1 VTLSQWLAKH
11 AGLLCRTAAY
21 STAALVCAPFLYH
34 LAHDSRALLGLLQDD
49 YFYYAIVADKLVTL
63 GKLTYDGTTITNGF
77 HPLWFIVILALR
89 IVFGR
94 FGTPYY
100 AALTLVFFLALCAT
114 YELSRR
120 FARALGATPA
130 AAAAIAVAYSLCSA
144 RLFTM
149 GMECDLGV
157 PLLLWLFI
165 EVARNVQ
172 LTPRRAAKLGLLASL
187 AILAR
192 LDIGLVVGMLIV
204 AWFVFARPSLAVVR
218 QLIIPFSLGGVLA
231 PAYAVANWLVFGSV
245 MPVSALAKHLV
256 LVHGFNI
263 SYGYVALFGT
273 VYGPTIGLVLL
284 TGLCASLLSWREA
297 PGDRPAARIVGTVAI
312 LFPGVFYFINATP
325 GWCFFGWYAYP
336 LLPGLVAALAFA
348 SERVPR
354 SLKET
359 GILALAAAVPAA
371 LAPAMALVDY
381 RQHGPMWGVSDNS
394 LLAASYDIADRV
406 HDRAGVYSMGAIGG
420 MATYAMDKPVVQVE
434 GLVADAAMVE
444 HIRHQDPLRDVL
456 LSYGVDYL
464 IMSYAYE
471 KPIKHDGCY
480 VITQPSNFW
489 AGKRTAKM
497 HGEICAEPVEHI
509 LTRKGTKPWS
519 IFPDIET
526 LIFDVRH
533 APWR

>member
-1 VTLSQWLAKH
+1 MTLSQWLAKH

-77 HPLWFIVILALR
+77 HPLWSIVILALR

-165 EVARNVQ
+165 EAARNVQ

-204 AWFVFARPSLAVVR
+204 GCSSSLAR
-218 QLIIPFSLGGVLA
+218 
-231 PAYAVANWLVFGSV
+231 
-245 MPVSALAKHLV
+245 
-256 LVHGFNI
+256 
-263 SYGYVALFGT
+263 
-273 VYGPTIGLVLL
+273 
-284 TGLCASLLSWREA
+284 
-297 PGDRPAARIVGTVAI
+297 
-312 LFPGVFYFINATP
+312 
-325 GWCFFGWYAYP
+325 
-336 LLPGLVAALAFA
+336 
-348 SERVPR
+348 R
-354 SLKET
+354 S
-359 GILALAAAVPAA
+359 
-371 LAPAMALVDY
+371 
-381 RQHGPMWGVSDNS
+381 
-394 LLAASYDIADRV
+394 
-406 HDRAGVYSMGAIGG
+406 
-420 MATYAMDKPVVQVE
+420 
-434 GLVADAAMVE
+434 
-444 HIRHQDPLRDVL
+444 
-456 LSYGVDYL
+456 
-464 IMSYAYE
+464 
-471 KPIKHDGCY
+471 
-480 VITQPSNFW
+480 
-489 AGKRTAKM
+489 
-497 HGEICAEPVEHI
+497 
-509 LTRKGTKPWS
+509 PW
-519 IFPDIET
+519 
-526 LIFDVRH
+526 
-533 APWR
+533 